1 MKHNRR
7 YLFMATAALT
17 AFILTGT
24 TSVNANADDS
34 QATEVTTQQTV
45 SVASQGD
52 SSVDTTVT
60 GDSQSSASLSSD
72 TNNAGAKE
80 SCSTSDTNSSIKTEE
95 NSQANQSTA
104 ENTNVSMSTAA
115 ATAPKNQF
123 ITDAN
128 GKISYYDANGQK
140 VTGSGNTADT
150 LAYRTINGNTY
161 AFDNAGNAY
170 IGFLSGWGNMYYFDN
185 NGARYTDRFYNNWG
199 NTYYFGQDGVRYTNR
214 WYYNWGNYYYFG
226 DGGVRLTDAFL
237 PNKQLPLNDGK
248 GGLKDTDQ
256 YHVYYFNPKTGVM
269 ARDQFYN
276 NWGHTYYFGNDGA
289 RYTDQFYNNW
299 GNTYYFDEDG
309 ALYTDKFYSNW
320 GNTYYFDKNGVRYTN
335 QWYSNW
341 GHKYFFGDGGV
352 RATNTY
358 FNALGAGG
366 DYDTHWADQNGVV
379 SDVHYFSQYTPVFAP
394 WGCAGASLAMLLSIK
409 NVYPDLKDLIYNE
422 PNVTGSR
429 NQGWEGGQSGSVV
442 SGIGFDHV
450 IQPNALSRYG
460 QMFYSGVRDISYT
473 SLSNIADVVRSGHP
487 VIYYGWSAYDA
498 GGARNH
504 CKVILGYN
512 AQNDTYHVYDPLYG
526 YKNRW
531 TANSTGHNKYDLGY
545 DAWVKASSIQSEM
558 NGQAISIY

>member
-24 TSVNANADDS
+24 TSIKANADDS
-34 QATEVTTQQTV
+34 QATEITTQQTV
-45 SVASQGD
+45 SVADQGG
-52 SSVDTTVT
+52 SSVDGAVT
-60 GDSQSSASLSSD
+60 SDSQSNASLSVD
-72 TNNAGAKE
+72 TNNADIKE
-80 SCSTSDTNSSIKTEE
+80 SNSTSDNGSSIKTEE
-95 NSQANQSTA
+95 SQTNQSTA
-104 ENTNVSMSTAA
+104 EDTNVSMGTAA
-115 ATAPKNQF
+115 ASAPKNQF
-123 ITDAN
+123 VTNAN
-128 GKISYYDANGQK
+128 GKISYYDNNGQK
-140 VTGSGNTADT
+140 VAGSGNTADT

-161 AFDNAGNAY
+161 AFDNNGNAY
-170 IGFLSGWGNMYYFDN
+170 TGFLSGWGNMYYFDN

-256 YHVYYFNPKTGVM
+256 VHVYYFNPETGVM

-276 NWGHTYYFGNDGA
+276 NWGHTYYFGVDGA

-299 GNTYYFDEDG
+299 GNTYYFDNDG
-309 ALYTDKFYSNW
+309 ALYTDKFYNNW

-341 GHKYFFGDGGV
+341 GHKYFFGNGGV
-352 RATNTY
+352 RATNEY

-394 WGCAGASLAMLLSIK
+394 WGCAGASLAMILSIK

-460 QMFYSGVRDISYT
+460 QMFYSGVRDIPYT

-512 AQNDTYHVYDPLYG
+512 VQNDTYHVYDPLYG

-531 TANSTGHNKYDLGY
+531 TANSTGHNRYDLGY
-545 DAWVKASSIQSEM
+545 DAWVKASSIQIEM

>member
-1 MKHNRR
+1 MEHNRR
-7 YLFMATAALT
+7 CLFMATVALT
-17 AFILTGT
+17 AFILTGMA
-24 TSVNANADDS
+24 SINANADDS
-34 QATEVTTQQTV
+34 QATAVMTQQTV
-45 SVASQGD
+45 SIASQGD

-60 GDSQSSASLSSD
+60 GNSQSSTSLSSD
-72 TNNAGAKE
+72 TNSTDAKE
-80 SCSTSDTNSSIKTEE
+80 SYSTNDSNSSIKTEE

-140 VTGSGNTADT
+140 VAGSGNTADT

-161 AFDNAGNAY
+161 AFDNNGNAY
-170 IGFLSGWGNMYYFDN
+170 TGFLSGWGNMYYFDN

-256 YHVYYFNPKTGVM
+256 VHVYYFNPETGVM

-276 NWGHTYYFGNDGA
+276 NWGHTYYFGVDGA

-299 GNTYYFDEDG
+299 GNTYYFDNDG
-309 ALYTDKFYSNW
+309 ALYTDKFYNNW

-341 GHKYFFGDGGV
+341 GHKYFFGNGGV
-352 RATNTY
+352 RATNEY

-394 WGCAGASLAMLLSIK
+394 WGCAGASLAMILSIK

-450 IQPNALSRYG
+450 IQPNALSRYE

-498 GGARNH
+498 GRARNH

-512 AQNDTYHVYDPLYG
+512 VQNDTYHVYDPLYG

-531 TANSTGHNKYDLGY
+531 TANSTGHNRYDLGY
-545 DAWVKASSIQSEM
+545 DAWVKASSIRSEM

>member
-1 MKHNRR
+1 MKYNRR

-24 TSVNANADDS
+24 TSIKAHADDN
-34 QATEVTTQQTV
+34 QAVIVTQQQT
-45 SVASQGD
+45 ASTGSQKD
-52 SSVDTTVT
+52 TSVDTIVT
-60 GDSQSSASLSSD
+60 NDSQSNSDLSSATNSDGNSNSADSSSSIVNENNSQSAVED
-72 TNNAGAKE
+72 TNVN
-80 SCSTSDTNSSIKTEE
+80 TT
-95 NSQANQSTA
+95 TA
-104 ENTNVSMSTAA
+104 VAS
-115 ATAPKNQF
+115 APKNQF
-123 ITDAN
+123 VTSAN
-128 GKISYYDANGQK
+128 GKISYYDNNGQK
-140 VTGSGNTADT
+140 VAGSGNTADT

-161 AFDNAGNAY
+161 AFDNDGNAY
-170 IGFLSGWGNMYYFDN
+170 TGFLSGWGNMYYFGN
-185 NGARYTDRFYNNWG
+185 NGA
-199 NTYYFGQDGVRYTNR
+199 RYTNR
-214 WYYNWGNYYYFG
+214 WYYNWNNYYYFG
-226 DGGVRLTDAFL
+226 NGGVRLTDDFL
-237 PNKQLPLNDGK
+237 VSKQLPLNDGK
-248 GGLKDTDQ
+248 GGLKDTDR

-276 NWGHTYYFGNDGA
+276 NWGHTYYFGKDGA
-289 RYTDQFYNNW
+289 RYNDQFYSNWGNMYYFGKDGIRYTDQFYN
-299 GNTYYFDEDG
+299 
-309 ALYTDKFYSNW
+309 NW

-352 RATNTY
+352 RATNVY

-442 SGIGFDHV
+442 SGFGFDHV
-450 IQPNALSRYG
+450 VQSNALSRYG
-460 QMFYSGVRDISYT
+460 QMFYSGVRDISNT
-473 SLSNIADVVRSGHP
+473 SLSNIANLVKSGHP

-498 GGARNH
+498 GGAHNH

-512 AQNDTYHVYDPLYG
+512 AQNNTFHVYDPLYG

-531 TANSTGHNKYDLGY
+531 TANSTGHNAYDLGNV
-545 DAWVKASSIQSEM
+545 AWVNASHIQGEM

>member
-17 AFILTGT
+17 AFILTGA
-24 TSVNANADDS
+24 TSVKANANDS

-52 SSVDTTVT
+52 SSVDTTGT

-80 SCSTSDTNSSIKTEE
+80 SSSTSDTNSSIKTEE
-95 NSQANQSTA
+95 NNQANQSTA
-104 ENTNVSMSTAA
+104 EDTNVSMSTAA

-123 ITDAN
+123 ITNAN

-170 IGFLSGWGNMYYFDN
+170 TGFLSGWGNMYYFGN
-185 NGARYTDRFYNNWG
+185 NGARYTN
-199 NTYYFGQDGVRYTNR
+199 Q
-214 WYYNWGNYYYFG
+214 WYYNWNNYYYFG
-226 DGGVRLTDAFL
+226 KDGVRLTDDFL
-237 PNKQLPLNDGK
+237 VSKQLPLNDGK

-276 NWGHTYYFGNDGA
+276 NY
-289 RYTDQFYNNW
+289 
-299 GNTYYFDEDG
+299 
-309 ALYTDKFYSNW
+309 
-320 GNTYYFDKNGVRYTN
+320 
-335 QWYSNW
+335 W
-341 GHKYFFGDGGV
+341 GHKYFFGVGGV
-352 RATNTY
+352 RATNVY

-450 IQPNALSRYG
+450 VQPNALSRYG
-460 QMFYSGVRDISYT
+460 QMFYSGVRDISNT
-473 SLSNIADVVRSGHP
+473 SLSNIANVVKSGHP

-512 AQNDTYHVYDPLYG
+512 AQNNTFHVYDPLYG

-531 TANSTGHNKYDLGY
+531 TANSTGHNAYDLGN
-545 DAWVKASSIQSEM
+545 DAWVNASHIQGEM